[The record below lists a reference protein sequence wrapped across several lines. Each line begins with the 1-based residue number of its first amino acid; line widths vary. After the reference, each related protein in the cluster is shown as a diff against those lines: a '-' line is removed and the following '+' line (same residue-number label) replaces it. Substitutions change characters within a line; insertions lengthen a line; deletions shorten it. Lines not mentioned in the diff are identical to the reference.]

1 MDRPLAPRRPS
12 LKDVDFTVPTLEQQ
26 LKQVTDGPTVEKV
39 EAPVNPYI
47 EALIPGLE
55 EAPQGDAVSP
65 DLANVSKAIRDL
77 IGDVDVKTAVSY
89 AKEGG
94 YLLKHCRN
102 RLKKP
107 HDRLFWVDMEVLAI
121 RWTSPQKRKKASET
135 IIYLTDVDLI
145 LPGEDSDYFKKRKKE
160 ERALG
165 IELVAHTS
173 KLRVVCKNYPEWRM
187 WLRGLLYA
195 HQKALTKRKRTSS
208 LTNEYI
214 RKIWLTADQDN
225 SGSIQF
231 NELIDLL
238 QQLHVQMD
246 LRYAEK
252 LFCSY
257 DEDGSHVLEYDEFKQ
272 LLHRLLTHEDILVY
286 FDMFKHSAQRVMTAE
301 NYQQFL
307 LEVQKTPPSSIPDAM
322 KHLNGMGDP
331 FRKNKNLT
339 DWGFSLLLTSE
350 ANSIIHPNKQF
361 VYQEMNRPLHEYW
374 VASSHNTYLT
384 GDQVSS
390 KSSVGQYIDVLL
402 KGCRCVELDCWD
414 GPYGEPIIY
423 HGHTLTKK
431 ISFSAV
437 LQACKDYG
445 FKKSSYPII
454 LSLEMH
460 CSARQKARVGQL
472 LVEILGHQIYTPDRE
487 LWLPQQCSN
496 ATFGQ
501 SGESAEQI
509 HCERTRS

>member
-257 DEDGSHVLEYDEFKQ
+257 DEDGSHVLEYV
-272 LLHRLLTHEDILVY
+272 R
-286 FDMFKHSAQRVMTAE
+286 
-301 NYQQFL
+301 
-307 LEVQKTPPSSIPDAM
+307 P
-322 KHLNGMGDP
+322 G
-331 FRKNKNLT
+331 
-339 DWGFSLLLTSE
+339 SL
-350 ANSIIHPNKQF
+350 
-361 VYQEMNRPLHEYW
+361 
-374 VASSHNTYLT
+374 
-384 GDQVSS
+384 
-390 KSSVGQYIDVLL
+390 
-402 KGCRCVELDCWD
+402 
-414 GPYGEPIIY
+414 
-423 HGHTLTKK
+423 GHTGRIQTASASVTDSRGHSCVLRHVQT
-431 ISFSAV
+431 FSPT
-437 LQACKDYG
+437 
-445 FKKSSYPII
+445 SYD
-454 LSLEMH
+454 
-460 CSARQKARVGQL
+460 R
-472 LVEILGHQIYTPDRE
+472 RE
-487 LWLPQQCSN
+487 LP
-496 ATFGQ
+496 TIFVG
-501 SGESAEQI
+501 SAEDTAIVHSGRHEAPEWYGRPIQKKQEP
-509 HCERTRS
+509 H